1 MGRKIVGIVLAGGQ
15 SRRFGSPK
23 AFAERDGIPFYTYSI
38 DAMTTYTESIVLVTN
53 EKLMNSFGQERR
65 QSFELI
71 TDSQDYAGLGPLAG
85 IYTAME
91 KVEAEWYLI
100 APIDVPFIKKE
111 IYSYLL
117 SLPNNN
123 LDAIVPISGGR
134 LQPLI
139 SIFRGTMKEKIKEQL
154 NKRELSMKQLLD
166 KSKVSYVKMD
176 EELHFTNINHVEE
189 YNRLFKQS
197 SRE

>member
-1 MGRKIVGIVLAGGQ
+1 MGREIVGIVLAGGQ

-38 DAMTTYTESIVLVTN
+38 DAMNTYTESIVLVTN
-53 EKLMNSFGQERR
+53 EKLVNSFGKEH

-71 TDSQDYAGLGPLAG
+71 TDSEEYAGLGPLAG

-117 SLPNNN
+117 SLRNNN

-134 LQPLI
+134 MQPLI
-139 SIFRGTMKEKIKEQL
+139 SIFRGTMREKIKEQL
-154 NKRELSMKQLLD
+154 NKRELSMKQLFD
-166 KSKVSYVKMD
+166 KSKVSYAKMD

-189 YNRLFKQS
+189 YNRFFKQN
-197 SRE
+197 SRG